1 MDLDEVRPSSICFL
15 PMLTMRN
22 FSRLREHRWCG
33 ETDSEARSTQ
43 AEFTVRGAYYERSS
57 VYLMFNSSKQLL

>member
-1 MDLDEVRPSSICFL
+1 MDMDEVRPNSICFL

-22 FSRLREHRWCG
+22 FSSLREHRWCG
-33 ETDSEARSTQ
+33 ETEARSSQ